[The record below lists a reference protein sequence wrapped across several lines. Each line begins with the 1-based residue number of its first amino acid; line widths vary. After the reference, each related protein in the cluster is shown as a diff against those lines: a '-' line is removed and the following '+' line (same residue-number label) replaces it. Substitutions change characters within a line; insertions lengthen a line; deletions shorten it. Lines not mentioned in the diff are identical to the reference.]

1 MRTKILEGFQPASIY
16 YRSRWDGHGIRLYY
30 ICCLLHLP
38 IRYQALPAVRGR
50 DRPARLRVWAGTRA
64 PVTQT
69 PPVSQ
74 WALCIQHPLWTIP
87 KNATSCNSCI
97 GILWVQQGNW
107 APSDLAGH
115 GLPTSFSNYE
125 VSLESICLYHWHQFS
140 FLPFLQVA
148 RVLPWHL
155 PPQGRLYILQDSG
168 PCCEWSSWNSW
179 TLAYYSIRVFF
190 LILLTGAN
198 RKLRFRELRSV
209 LLPVI
214 PGT

>member
-74 WALCIQHPLWTIP
+74 WALCIQHPLNDSKKCYLLQQLHWNFVGATGKLSTIRFSWSWVTYQFFKLWSITGINLFVSLASIFLP
-87 KNATSCNSCI
+87 SFPSGGTCTSLTFTTTRKTVHPPGLGSL
-97 GILWVQQGNW
+97 LWVK
-107 APSDLAGH
+107 
-115 GLPTSFSNYE
+115 F
-125 VSLESICLYHWHQFS
+125 LE
-140 FLPFLQVA
+140 
-148 RVLPWHL
+148 
-155 PPQGRLYILQDSG
+155 
-168 PCCEWSSWNSW
+168 
-179 TLAYYSIRVFF
+179 
-190 LILLTGAN
+190 
-198 RKLRFRELRSV
+198 
-209 LLPVI
+209 
-214 PGT
+214 